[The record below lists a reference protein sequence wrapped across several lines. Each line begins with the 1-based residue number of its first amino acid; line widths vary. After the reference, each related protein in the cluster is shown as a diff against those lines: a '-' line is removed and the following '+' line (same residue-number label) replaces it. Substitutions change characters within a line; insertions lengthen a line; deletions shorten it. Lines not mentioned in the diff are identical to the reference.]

1 MDMII
6 FTLMSIFD
14 DHSIHLGFIHKF
26 YYAHHGGTF
35 CNAGSNTNVIRGAV
49 ARSQKTAARVSQ
61 GYGCGPGP
69 GVGGCVWGLGAGG
82 DTLVVRKAIIE
93 GLAVRVAFKSNVC
106 PFLNTVKVTLS
117 PTAIC

>member
-26 YYAHHGGTF
+26 YYAHHGTF
-35 CNAGSNTNVIRGAV
+35 CNAGSNTKVIAEQWQITKN
-49 ARSQKTAARVSQ
+49 STERVSQ

-69 GVGGCVWGLGAGG
+69 GVGRLCMG
-82 DTLVVRKAIIE
+82 I
-93 GLAVRVAFKSNVC
+93 
-106 PFLNTVKVTLS
+106 
-117 PTAIC
+117 